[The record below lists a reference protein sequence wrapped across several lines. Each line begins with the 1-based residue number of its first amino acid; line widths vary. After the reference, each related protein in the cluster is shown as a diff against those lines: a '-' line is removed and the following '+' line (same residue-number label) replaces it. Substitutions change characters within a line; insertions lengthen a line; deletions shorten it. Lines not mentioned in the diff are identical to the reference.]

1 MSLGAHLPFA
11 ASLLLFA
18 FGFRLRPE
26 DWPQFLGPT
35 RDAVYH
41 GKDIAPA
48 WPKEGPKLLW
58 RTPVG
63 QGFSG
68 PVVSA
73 GKLILFHRIDKDE
86 VVQCVDAESGKPP
99 WPFNYPTA
107 FP

>member
-1 MSLGAHLPFA
+1 MQTRITFISRA
-11 ASLLLFA
+11 ANLALLALIA
-18 FGFRLRPE
+18 SSMVSQIRAE

-48 WPKEGPKLLW
+48 WPKDGPKLLW
-58 RTPVG
+58 KTPVG

-73 GKLILFHRIDKDE
+73 GKLILFHRLDKDE
-86 VVQCVDAESGKPP
+86 IVQCFDAE
-99 WPFNYPTA
+99 
-107 FP
+107 